1 MKGDNTEK
9 VIRKSVDFEK
19 KFRKSVL
26 VLKGDKIYRI
36 NETGK
41 LIWEFLDK
49 ISVDDMVKVISEE
62 KGIPEDT
69 IRAQIENFIDEL
81 EKNGLI
87 EFVQKKKKREK
98 SR

>member
-1 MKGDNTEK
+1 MKVGNTEV
-9 VIRKSVDFEK
+9 VIKKSVDFEK

-49 ISVDDMVKVISEE
+49 ISVADMIKIISEE
-62 KGIPEDT
+62 KGIPEEMV
-69 IRAQIENFIDEL
+69 REQIEDFINEL

-87 EFVQKKKKREK
+87 EFVPKRKKREK
-98 SR
+98 TK